1 MAFPVISRLRC
12 WFTTRKEAQLLRWH
26 KEARKKLLGKIS
38 HLADAKQWGNINS
51 YFEWFDD
58 DDSDRNVQ
66 FSMSID
72 GINPFGNSSS
82 THRTWPVVLSVYNLP
97 PWQ

>member
-12 WFTTRKEAQLLRWH
+12 WFTTRKEAQLLHWH

-51 YFEWFDD
+51 HFEWFD

-72 GINPFGNSSS
+72 GINPFGN
-82 THRTWPVVLSVYNLP
+82 
-97 PWQ
+97 